1 MSIFDNL
8 LNCAVIEVALLCAQ
22 KGGDILGKGDESVE
36 PKELDPLHRSPV
48 LPLVKGTIPYLVEM
62 KKIQFQRP
70 PEAIKRQDRKSCI
83 LEQNIFSIVH

>member
-22 KGGDILGKGDESVE
+22 KGRDILGKGDESVE

-48 LPLVKGTIPYLVEM
+48 LPLVKAAVSVSSSSPPG
-62 KKIQFQRP
+62 KFQRP
-70 PEAIKRQDRKSCI
+70 PEAIKRQD
-83 LEQNIFSIVH
+83 